1 MTTYIYYNGIG
12 AHKSGKHTV
21 KNFLR
26 RIGRDSISKNL
37 CSNMLKMKTL
47 PACKKFKNITKR
59 LGKAKTVTK
68 SLEKNYEKYYAA
80 CEEAKKKAPRH
91 TCKLNNWVEYVGARK
106 VIE

>member
-37 CSNMLKMKTL
+37 CSNMVKMKTL

-59 LGKAKTVTK
+59 LGKAKTITK
-68 SLEKNYEKYYAA
+68 SLEKTMRNIMLRARRLKR
-80 CEEAKKKAPRH
+80 KPRDTH
-91 TCKLNNWVEYVGARK
+91 VS
-106 VIE
+106 